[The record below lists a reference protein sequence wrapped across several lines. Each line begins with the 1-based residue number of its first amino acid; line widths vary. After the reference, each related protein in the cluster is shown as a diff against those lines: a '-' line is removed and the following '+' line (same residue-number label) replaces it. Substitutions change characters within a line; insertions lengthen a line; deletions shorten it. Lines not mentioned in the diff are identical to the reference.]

1 MDYISASDLE
11 RYGYCPLSWWLNRTN
26 EVTSE
31 ALREGDRKHEEI
43 SEGLTAIQKQESEAN
58 RWELLVIS
66 FSVIATALAVIG
78 LSLMPIEQAAS
89 LSTFL
94 GIVSIVWIVAAIFML
109 VRANRLEES
118 SDIPFYRN
126 MIVVFAIIATL
137 VAINSITVLG
147 VDPEAAT
154 AYEVIAILWL
164 IAACIALYFHIRA
177 SRRARTRRNEINVE
191 GEIHYVGEDDS
202 RLLKSDK
209 YGLSGRPDYIL
220 EIEDEEIPVEVKTG
234 RIPMGPLFSHILQ
247 VATYCLLMS
256 EENGKR
262 VPYGI
267 LRYEHIEH
275 EIDYS
280 DELEILLLSKLRE
293 MRKLMESGDVHRNHK
308 RMGKC
313 RNCSRRFICP
323 EKLV

>member
-1 MDYISASDLE
+1 MEYISASDLE

-31 ALREGDRKHEEI
+31 ALREGDRKHEKI
-43 SEGLTAIQKQESEAN
+43 SEGLTAIRQQEHAAN

-66 FSVIATALAVIG
+66 FSVIATALAVMG

-118 SDIPFYRN
+118 SDISFYRN

-154 AYEVIAILWL
+154 AYEVIALLWL
-164 IAACIALYFHIRA
+164 IAACVALYFHIRA
-177 SRRARTRRNEINVE
+177 SRKARTRRDEIDVE
-191 GEIHYVGEDDS
+191 GEIHYVGEDSS
-202 RLLKSDK
+202 RLLKSEK

-220 EIEDEEIPVEVKTG
+220 KIDGEEIPVEVKTG

-275 EIDYS
+275 EIDYA
-280 DELEILLLSKLRE
+280 DELETLLLSKLRE
-293 MRKLMESGDVHRNHK
+293 MRNLIESGEVHRNHN
-308 RMGKC
+308 REGKC

>member
-1 MDYISASDLE
+1 MEYISASDLE

-43 SEGLTAIQKQESEAN
+43 SEGLTAIRQQEREAN

-78 LSLMPIEQAAS
+78 LSLMPIQQAES

-109 VRANRLEES
+109 VRANRLEET

-177 SRRARTRRNEINVE
+177 SRRARTRRDEIDVE
-191 GEIHYVGEDDS
+191 GEIHYVGEDSS
-202 RLLKSDK
+202 RLLKSER

-220 EIEDEEIPVEVKTG
+220 KIDGEDIPVEVKTG

-275 EIDYS
+275 EIDYGE
-280 DELEILLLSKLRE
+280 DLETLLLSKLRE
-293 MRKLMESGDVHRNHK
+293 MRNLMASGDVHRNHN
-308 RMGKC
+308 REGKC